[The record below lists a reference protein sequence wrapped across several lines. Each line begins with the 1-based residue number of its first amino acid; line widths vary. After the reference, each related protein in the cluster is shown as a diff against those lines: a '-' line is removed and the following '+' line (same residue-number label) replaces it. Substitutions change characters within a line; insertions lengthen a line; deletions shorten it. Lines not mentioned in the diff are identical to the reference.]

1 MKRLYVFCFDPM
13 GTLNIHL
20 LFGFLNS
27 SPDILNWRTPGLPG
41 MVILSSR
48 LDIHRLAIAIR
59 VHMSHHHKFFLAE
72 INHHNIEGWLEKP
85 MWDFIYN
92 PPDAAPV
99 AQGLLAGLLE
109 DKSD

>member
-48 LDIHRLAIAIR
+48 LDLHNLTNAIR
-59 VHMSHHHKFFLAE
+59 YHMQDQHKFLLAE
-72 INHHNIEGWLEKP
+72 INRHNVNGWLEKP
-85 MWDFIYN
+85 MWDFIYD
-92 PPDAAPV
+92 PPEVTPI
-99 AQGLLAGLLE
+99 AQGLLSLLG
-109 DKSD
+109 DKGD